1 MGNAIGHIDEKDVL
15 IFLNLIQ
22 HQFSNHVRNPVVLE
36 IVLRYWVVGFYNWD
50 QLLGDFLLQGGVHAV
65 WLLVAQDVHADVAEV
80 ELFEELAAVFD
91 RSEGLV
97 CADVS

>member
-1 MGNAIGHIDEKDVL
+1 MGNTIRQIDEKDIL
-15 IFLNLIQ
+15 IFLQRIQ
-22 HQFSNHVRNPVVLE
+22 HHFSNHIRDPVVLE
-36 IVLRYWVVGFYNWD
+36 IVLRYWAVGLD
-50 QLLGDFLLQGGVHAV
+50 DGDHLLGDFLLQCGVHTV

-80 ELFEELAAVFD
+80 ELLEELAAVFD